1 LRFQV
6 AYIGLVLLFNVDVFQ
21 CSASHVQQFSS
32 MKRIEQVVVST
43 LAERNQY
50 HQGAWRALPITT
62 GIS

>member
-1 LRFQV
+1 
-6 AYIGLVLLFNVDVFQ
+6 
-21 CSASHVQQFSS
+21 